1 MQLHAITAR
10 ISALSLVLGSL
21 VLAPALA
28 ALRYTP
34 SPDGQEI
41 TDSKTGLIW
50 RRCAEGMA
58 WKVNTCVNNAVFPN
72 YFDAQA
78 RAKAAAATGPA
89 WRLPTLQEL
98 SSIVAVREAEEGKA
112 AIDPVAFPA
121 TPVARFWSSSSV
133 GRGYF
138 MYVAFTE
145 GSAGEGERNSPGA
158 VRLVRSGK

>member
-1 MQLHAITAR
+1 MLSCPMRAKL
-10 ISALSLVLGSL
+10 SALSLVMGALM
-21 VLAPALA
+21 LAPAMA
-28 ALRYTP
+28 APRYTP

-41 TDSKTGLIW
+41 SDSKTGLVW
-50 RRCAEGMA
+50 RRCAEGMD
-58 WKVNTCVNNAVFPN
+58 WKAITCVNKAVFLN
-72 YFDAQA
+72 FFGAEA
-78 RAKAAAATGPA
+78 RAKTAAASGQP
-89 WRLPTLQEL
+89 WRLPTMKEL

-158 VRLVRSGK
+158 VRLVRDGK